1 MAIHRLFAGAL
12 VAGLTSGTALAANLD
27 PYVGKNM
34 FDKIHGI
41 AIYQVPEIKR
51 DFIAKFG
58 PKRWAVLL
66 SYQTSQPTEAVN
78 DAKLGR
84 VIVTWQCKPS
94 DCPNQAALVLRSTA
108 EVVGACFGDAH
119 GAEWLGPGWH
129 VEAPQNDCSA
139 EAAEIV
145 ARFRAASARTGR

>member
-1 MAIHRLFAGAL
+1 MPIRSLFAVAL
-12 VAGLTSGTALAANLD
+12 VAGLTLGAAQAANLD
-27 PYVGKNM
+27 PYVGKTM
-34 FDKIHGI
+34 FDKIRGV

-58 PKRWAVLL
+58 LRRWAVLL

-78 DAKLGR
+78 DARLGR

-94 DCPNQAALVLRSTA
+94 DCPNQAALMLRPTA

-139 EAAEIV
+139 EAADLV
-145 ARFRAASARTGR
+145 ARFRAASARTGH